1 MDCLVSPAAN
11 RPGRRE
17 TGNRKPRMQALPCQ
31 PHPGQAPIDS
41 FLTLSLRLP
50 YAPPR
55 TLELVTAMHSLGQL
69 RIDPGSLANQGAST
83 EIELAIPYTDSFLA
97 GAVLERAMAL
107 SEGLNARVSLV
118 AVHAAPYP
126 LEFGCPSSTHAFLV
140 ERLTELAG
148 RCGLPVTAEVIMA
161 RSQEEGFRH
170 AFHRSALVLVG
181 SRKRLWRTPE
191 EKLARA
197 LARDG
202 RQVVL
207 MHLE

>member
-1 MDCLVSPAAN
+1 MVNLARQVT
-11 RPGRRE
+11 R
-17 TGNRKPRMQALPCQ
+17 QL
-31 PHPGQAPIDS
+31 DS

-50 YAPPR
+50 YAPFR
-55 TLELVTAMHSLGQL
+55 TLELVTVMKSLGQL
-69 RIDPGSLANQGAST
+69 RIDPGSLAGHGAGA
-83 EIELAIPYTDSFLA
+83 EIELAIPYTEQSLA

-107 SEGLNARVSLV
+107 AGGLNARISLV

-140 ERLTELAG
+140 ERLIELAG
-148 RCGLPVTAEVIMA
+148 RCHLPVTAEVIMA
-161 RSQEEGFRH
+161 RSQEEGFRY
-170 AFHRSALVLVG
+170 AFHRSATVLVG
-181 SRKRLWRTPE
+181 SRERPWRTRE

-207 MHLE
+207 MHVE